1 MWTKVAQTNT
11 DDMEDVGY
19 VAWSESKYSGT
30 DWLADFYYISSAK
43 KEIDIGKRMK
53 RNHKRPWFFA

>member
-30 DWLADFYYISSAK
+30 DWLADFY
-43 KEIDIGKRMK
+43 
-53 RNHKRPWFFA
+53 